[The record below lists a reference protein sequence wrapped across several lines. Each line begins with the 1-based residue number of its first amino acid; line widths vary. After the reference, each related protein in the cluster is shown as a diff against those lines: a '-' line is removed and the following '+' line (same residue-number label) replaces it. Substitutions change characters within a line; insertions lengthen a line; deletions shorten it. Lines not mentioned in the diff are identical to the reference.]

1 MFVFGQLFMSMALL
15 FSMVFKILYL
25 LIVIRIL
32 LSWFSVDPYNEVV
45 RTIYSVTDPI
55 LEPLKRLPLQIGAI
69 DFSPILAFVLLTF
82 LDSFLVGILRRL
94 AVMMGS

>member
-32 LSWFSVDPYNEVV
+32 LSWFSVDPFNEVV

-82 LDSFLVGILRRL
+82 LDSFLVGILRKL